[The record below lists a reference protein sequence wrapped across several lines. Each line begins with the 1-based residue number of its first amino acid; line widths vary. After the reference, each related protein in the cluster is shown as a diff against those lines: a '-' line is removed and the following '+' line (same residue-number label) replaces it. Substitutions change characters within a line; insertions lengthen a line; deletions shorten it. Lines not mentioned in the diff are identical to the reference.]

1 MNSEVFEI
9 ALDDILN
16 HPEAVLCEL
25 GTDDALALVKRL
37 AQSSPAAEAA
47 LKDCQL
53 VKLIESGAKFV
64 TGTICQDPDD
74 TEESDHE

>member
-1 MNSEVFEI
+1 METEKIEI
-9 ALDDILN
+9 VLDDVLN
-16 HPEAVLCEL
+16 HPEEILREL

-53 VKLIESGAKFV
+53 VKLIESGVKFV
-64 TGTICQDPDD
+64 TGKIIK
-74 TEESDHE
+74 EEEQNNE

>member
-1 MNSEVFEI
+1 METEKIEI
-9 ALDDILN
+9 VLDDVLN
-16 HPEAVLCEL
+16 HPEEVLRGL

-53 VKLIESGAKFV
+53 INLIESGMKFV
-64 TGTICQDPDD
+64 TGTII
-74 TEESDHE
+74 TEEENDHE